1 MLKAFELEQSQSSRK
16 AQIKK
21 EKSLKSLANSLTVW
35 LNFLFENPES
45 CGCDVSGFVGAD
57 GTRPGLTN
65 RKRDS
70 WPGGGVGINGAWR
83 SPKRQRD
90 SMWRGDGGS
99 DSDAGMFPNSM
110 FSSLQLS
117 LKEVCSFDDLKE
129 RMRVYLSLGTCKEIF
144 KVMTQVAKV
153 IPWILLCF

>member
-35 LNFLFENPES
+35 LNFLFESPES
-45 CGCDVSGFVGAD
+45 CGCDVSGFVGRD
-57 GTRPGLTN
+57 GSRSVLANG
-65 RKRDS
+65 KRGS
-70 WPGGGVGINGAWR
+70 WPGGRVGINGAWR

-90 SMWRGDGGS
+90 SMWRVDGVI
-99 DSDAGMFPNSM
+99 DSEAGMFPNSM

-153 IPWILLCF
+153 SPWIL